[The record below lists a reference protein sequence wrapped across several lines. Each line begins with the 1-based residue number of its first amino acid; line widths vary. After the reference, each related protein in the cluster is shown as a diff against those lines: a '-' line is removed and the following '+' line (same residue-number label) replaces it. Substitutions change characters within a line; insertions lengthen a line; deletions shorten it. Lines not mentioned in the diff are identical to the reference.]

1 MKAGGRRSREGSRC
15 AVTEGELGVSA
26 GRVAQA
32 VDAME
37 AQGME
42 RVRVCLGSLGPL
54 PWRDLGQRCR
64 DYSEVEHNP
73 RGDSR
78 ATWGLLWEG
87 GLAAVENR

>member
-32 VDAME
+32 VDAVE

-64 DYSEVEHNP
+64 DYSEGHLGAVVGGRP
-73 RGDSR
+73 GGSR
-78 ATWGLLWEG
+78 EQVTAH
-87 GLAAVENR
+87 R